1 METND
6 NQISFNK
13 FMKKIKKDK
22 VIKFDGITVIALP
35 TSSRDDELPNGVM
48 INIMPKNKGSN
59 IDQYSIIIER
69 DDFDDPF
76 VITRVMVAGGKEFPE
91 LSTTANKFKL
101 PELISFISVAIADPC
116 NDISDA
122 IYEFFRLGHKTFN
135 KIKLLDASPSLLFG
149 LYIQELEEMLDEMQH
164 SYEGKLDI
172 ANSTCRDNDS
182 DAFMSTISPKN
193 NNNIHIAF
201 AITKMYRSD
210 TIEFTEL
217 GSVGVG
223 VYAPILDCYKLVLDK
238 TGKRAN
244 KLFKL
249 LKKYHVYDE
258 KVIDTIMSADNF
270 IIKKVAEK

>member
-1 METND
+1 MKTND

-22 VIKFDGITVIALP
+22 VIKFDGITVVALP

-59 IDQYSIIIER
+59 IDRYSIIIER
-69 DDFDDPF
+69 DDFDVPF

-116 NDISDA
+116 SDISDA

-135 KIKLLDASPSLLFG
+135 KIKLLDASPSLLFE

-172 ANSTCRDNDS
+172 ANSTCRDNNS

-210 TIEFTEL
+210 IIEFTEL

-223 VYAPILDCYKLVLDK
+223 VYAPNLDCYKLVLNK

-249 LKKYHVYDE
+249 LKKYHVYEE
-258 KVIDTIMSADNF
+258 KVIDTIMSTDNF